1 MLKWTG
7 IEGAKTAEES
17 PSTGVASCQSPL
29 PFPRSSNLSAHEPR
43 EGTGGPLGEG
53 GWYHNANCN
62 ARRYKLSMEYVDQG
76 EFGNIW
82 IVRF

>member
-29 PFPRSSNLSAHEPR
+29 PFPRSSNLSAHEPL
-43 EGTGGPLGEG
+43 EGEGLGEG
-53 GWYHNANCN
+53 GRLQCFLKDAYCLLYVLLLHN
-62 ARRYKLSMEYVDQG
+62 QG
-76 EFGNIW
+76 RQEAH
-82 IVRF
+82 